1 MATKFLSVAHGT
13 LYEIKVL
20 LSGDYIE
27 NNNTNDNMKGINIAE
42 LKNHNIDEIIIFVN
56 DHLTS
61 NDINILITL
70 VKFCEEQSI
79 SLNIV
84 YNMIIQQNIIP
95 YINEIASIN
104 KNNTMISNYAISS
117 ATTVYK
123 AV

>member
-1 MATKFLSVAHGT
+1 MTTKFLSVAHGT

-42 LKNHNIDEIIIFVN
+42 LKNHNIDEIIIFIN
-56 DHLTS
+56 DYPIS

-84 YNMIIQQNIIP
+84 YNMIIQQNNP
-95 YINEIASIN
+95 YINEIVSTN